1 MELRMKPPAVA
12 CSAAVFALCAF
23 GMTAASVAQN
33 FGSTIR
39 SDISKYGRII
49 RTAAIRV
56 EQ

>member
-1 MELRMKPPAVA
+1 MKPPAVA